1 MIPWM
6 LMLAGFV
13 LLIGG
18 AEALVRG
25 ASRLA
30 ITVGVSPLVVGLTVV
45 AYGTSAPEIA
55 VASAS
60 SLVGKTDLLLGNV
73 VGSNI
78 CNVLLVLGV
87 TAILTPV
94 VVARRLIRQEVP
106 LMIGASALVVGMAW
120 TDRSI
125 SRTESAV
132 LLALAVGYTVF
143 AVVQGRRGRAIDV
156 ESVVGSDLGALAK
169 NAGVQVA
176 LIAVGLLALVLG
188 SDWLVDGASEI
199 ARKLGL
205 SELVIGL
212 TVVAIGTSLPEVAT
226 SVVAAL
232 RGERDLAVGN
242 VLGSNLLNL
251 LAVLGLAGAVGSSA
265 IPVNPS
271 AFAFDLPVMLA
282 VAFVCLPVFW
292 TGARI
297 DRWEGVLLLG
307 YYAAYL
313 TTVTVAGLRGY
324 DLGGGAG
331 WMMVGAAMALSV
343 IVFAGSLV
351 RRSRNGGPDSVDR
364 APGSA

>member
-1 MIPWM
+1 MVPWM
-6 LMLAGFV
+6 LVLAGLV

-18 AEALVRG
+18 AEFLVRG

-55 VASAS
+55 VATAS
-60 SLVGKTDLLLGNV
+60 SLVGKSDLLLGNV

-78 CNVLLVLGV
+78 CNVLLVLGAAAV
-87 TAILTPV
+87 LTPIAV
-94 VVARRLIRQEVP
+94 DRRLIRQEVP
-106 LMIGASALVVGMAW
+106 LMIGVSALVVWMAW
-120 TDRSI
+120 TGGRI
-125 SRTESAV
+125 SRLESAALLV
-132 LLALAVGYTVF
+132 LAIVYTVF
-143 AVVQGRRGRAIDV
+143 TVVQGRRGRAIGV
-156 ESVVGSDLGALAK
+156 ESVTGSDRGALAK
-169 NAGVQVA
+169 SVGAQVA
-176 LIAVGLLALVLG
+176 LIAVGLVALVQG
-188 SDWLVDGASEI
+188 SNWLVDGASEI

-226 SVVAAL
+226 SIVAAL

-251 LAVLGLAGAVGSSA
+251 LAVLGVAGAVGSSA
-265 IPVNPS
+265 IPVDPG
-271 AFAFDLPVMLA
+271 ALAFDLPVMLA

-297 DRWEGVLLLG
+297 DRFEGVLLLG

-313 TTVTVAGLRGY
+313 VTVTIAGRRGY
-324 DLGGGAG
+324 DLGGRAG
-331 WMMVGAAMALSV
+331 WMMVAGAVALSA
-343 IVFAGSLV
+343 IVVVGSLA
-351 RRSRNGGPDSVDR
+351 RRSRRGGAGSVDR
-364 APGSA
+364 HPGGV